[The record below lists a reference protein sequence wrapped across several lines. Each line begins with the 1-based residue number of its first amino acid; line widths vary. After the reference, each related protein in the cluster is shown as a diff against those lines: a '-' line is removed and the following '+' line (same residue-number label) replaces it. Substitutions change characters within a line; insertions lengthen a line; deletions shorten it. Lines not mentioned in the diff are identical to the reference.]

1 MKKERPDNA
10 PPFIS
15 IIYIDTLIYLIPV
28 AFAIA
33 IQSGKR
39 LLKIEVLKQE
49 ADNIKL
55 QSELQHLKYQLQPHF
70 FFNSLNNIYAL
81 VDTEPEK
88 AKQTIH
94 SLSKLMRH
102 LLQNS
107 EEEKVPLSDEINFL
121 NKYISLMALRQ
132 NDDTV
137 IETYFPKDIPNLS
150 IAPLL
155 FVSIVE
161 NAFKHGISATKI
173 SWLNFE
179 MKVENNTVIFI
190 SKNYNFPKDKND
202 MSGSGIGIENLR
214 KRLALLYE
222 NNHSLNIEIQ
232 NDQFVVTLIVKVN
245 S

>member
-1 MKKERPDNA
+1 
-10 PPFIS
+10 
-15 IIYIDTLIYLIPV
+15 
-28 AFAIA
+28 
-33 IQSGKR
+33 
-39 LLKIEVLKQE
+39 
-49 ADNIKL
+49 
-55 QSELQHLKYQLQPHF
+55 
-70 FFNSLNNIYAL
+70 
-81 VDTEPEK
+81 
-88 AKQTIH
+88 
-94 SLSKLMRH
+94 
-102 LLQNS
+102 
-107 EEEKVPLSDEINFL
+107 
-121 NKYISLMALRQ
+121 
-132 NDDTV
+132 
-137 IETYFPKDIPNLS
+137 
-150 IAPLL
+150 LL